1 MFAKHVTKN
10 LSAYIHGELSPYH
23 ASEVAEHLI
32 GCPRCRALFEEI
44 KLGVKLAERLPEMK
58 APDSLWKDLEA
69 RLDAQ
74 ASTAEVASARQLA
87 SDTPTR
93 PGARIWRPRLLAIAA
108 TLILALGLGAFWFYK
123 QESRPS
129 WEVARINGSPRIGS
143 ARMNDKSRLA
153 IGQWLETDNVSRAK
167 IQVGSIG
174 QVEID
179 PNSRV
184 RLLQTR
190 PTEHRLELARGRL
203 SAYIWAPPRLFFV
216 DTPSGVAADLG
227 CAYTLE
233 VDDDGGSLLR
243 VTSGWVALQLRDR
256 ESMVPAGAACAT
268 RRGIGPGTPYF
279 EDASEGFR
287 RALSKLDFEPHDTD
301 WSKIPALNQV
311 LMEARPRD
319 TLTLWHLLS
328 RLEGSDRLLVYER
341 LAALGPPPPGVTR
354 DGVMQ
359 LDDKMLK
366 AWKAGLESTWSNDSG
381 LKKAWIKVWTGALGK
396 VKGLE
401 GKK

>member
-1 MFAKHVTKN
+1 MFAKHVTKE
-10 LSAYIHGELSPYH
+10 LSAYCHGELSRH
-23 ASEVAEHLI
+23 DASGVAEHLI
-32 GCPRCRALFEEI
+32 GCPQCRTDFEEI
-44 KLGVKLAERLPEMK
+44 KLGAKFAERLPQMK
-58 APDSLWKDLEA
+58 APDSLWEDLEA

-74 ASTAEVASARQLA
+74 RSTGQAA
-87 SDTPTR
+87 SDKPVKSAARSWQPR
-93 PGARIWRPRLLAIAA
+93 PLAIAA
-108 TLILALGLGAFWFYK
+108 TLVIALGLVAFWFYK

-129 WEVARINGSPRIGS
+129 WEVSRLNGSPWIGS
-143 ARMNDKSRLA
+143 ARMNEKSRLA
-153 IGQWLETDNVSRAK
+153 VGQWLETDNVSRAK
-167 IQVGSIG
+167 IQVGFIG

-184 RLLQTR
+184 KLVQTR

-203 SAYIWAPPRLFFV
+203 SAHIWAPPRLFFV
-216 DTPSGVAADLG
+216 DTPSAVAADLG

-243 VTSGWVALQLRDR
+243 VTSGWVALQLRNR

-279 EDASEGFR
+279 EDAPESFR
-287 RALSKLDFEPHDTD
+287 QALSKLDFEPHEKDG
-301 WSKIPALNQV
+301 SALNQV
-311 LMEARPRD
+311 LMQARLRD

-328 RLEGSDRLLVYER
+328 RLEGTDRSLVYER
-341 LAALGPPPPGVTR
+341 LVALSSPPAGVTR
-354 DGVMQ
+354 DGVLQ
-359 LDDKMLK
+359 LDEEMLK
-366 AWKAGLESTWSNDSG
+366 AWKTTLESSWSNDSR
-381 LKKAWIKVWTGALGK
+381 LRKAWIKVWTGALGK

>member
-1 MFAKHVTKN
+1 MFGKHVIRD
-10 LSAYIHGELSPYH
+10 LSAYCHGELSPQD
-23 ASEVAEHLI
+23 SRGVAEHLI
-32 GCPRCRALFEEI
+32 GCQQCRAEFEEI
-44 KLGVKLAERLPEMK
+44 KLGVKFAERLPEIP
-58 APDSLWKDLEA
+58 APDSLWNDLEA
-69 RLDAQ
+69 RLDD
-74 ASTAEVASARQLA
+74 QLGSRA
-87 SDTPTR
+87 PDKSKGFGT
-93 PGARIWRPRLLAIAA
+93 GLWQPRFAIAA
-108 TLILALGLGAFWFYK
+108 TLILAVGLGAYWFYER
-123 QESRPS
+123 ESRPS
-129 WEVARINGSPRIGS
+129 WEVARLDGSPTIES
-143 ARMNDKSRLA
+143 ASITDKSRLA
-153 IGQWLETDNVSRAK
+153 IGQWLETDSVSRAK

-174 QVEID
+174 EVAVD

-184 RLLQTR
+184 KLVQTR

-287 RALSKLDFEPHDTD
+287 RALSKLDFEAHDTG

-311 LMEARPRD
+311 LIEARPRD

-328 RLEGSDRLLVYER
+328 RLEGPDRALVYER
-341 LAALGPPPPGVTR
+341 LVAFGPPPPGVTR

-359 LDDKMLK
+359 LDDEMLK

-396 VKGLE
+396 VKGME

>member
-1 MFAKHVTKN
+1 MFAKHVTRD
-10 LSAYIHGELSPYH
+10 LSAYCHGELSPQD
-23 ASEVAEHLI
+23 SRGVAEHLI
-32 GCPRCRALFEEI
+32 GCQQCRAEFEEI
-44 KLGVKLAERLPEMK
+44 KLGVKFAERLPEIA
-58 APDSLWKDLEA
+58 APDSLWNDLEG
-69 RLDAQ
+69 RLDDQ
-74 ASTAEVASARQLA
+74 ISAPAHNKSRRFGTGRWQ
-87 SDTPTR
+87 
-93 PGARIWRPRLLAIAA
+93 WRFAIAA
-108 TLILALGLGAFWFYK
+108 TLILAVGLAAYWFYER
-123 QESRPS
+123 ESRPS
-129 WEVARINGSPRIGS
+129 WAVARLDGSPTIGS
-143 ARMNDKSRLA
+143 TSITDKSRLA
-153 IGQWLETDNVSRAK
+153 VGQWLETDNVSRAQ
-167 IQVGSIG
+167 IQVSSIG

-184 RLLQTR
+184 KLVETR

-216 DTPSGVAADLG
+216 DTPSAVAADLG

-243 VTSGWVALQLRDR
+243 VTSGWVALQLKDR

-279 EDASEGFR
+279 EDASESFR
-287 RALSKLDFEPHDTD
+287 RALSKLDFEAPDSD
-301 WSKIPALNQV
+301 WSSRDQALNQV

-328 RLEGSDRLLVYER
+328 RLEVADRALVYDR
-341 LAALGPPPPGVTR
+341 LAALGPPPTGVTR
-354 DGVMQ
+354 DGVLQ

-366 AWKAGLESTWSNDSG
+366 AWKAGLESTWSNQSG
-381 LKKAWIKVWTGALGK
+381 LKKTWIKVWTGALGK
-396 VKGLE
+396 VKGME